1 MKKLLFLTASL
12 LFSFALSA
20 QENKNKSLE
29 NKKTTSVKVAKKED
43 VKIVIDENKN
53 ENKINEKAKR
63 ENLEKEIYNL
73 ITIK

>member
-1 MKKLLFLTASL
+1 M
-12 LFSFALSA
+12 
-20 QENKNKSLE
+20 E
-29 NKKTTSVKVAKKED
+29 VKKKED
-43 VKIVIDENKN
+43 AKTVIDENHN

>member
-1 MKKLLFLTASL
+1 MKKLIFITVLF
-12 LFSFALSA
+12 FSYAFSV

-29 NKKTTSVKVAKKED
+29 NKKHISEKIENKED
-43 VKIVIDENKN
+43 SKTVVDENKK
-53 ENKINEKAKR
+53 ENKINEKAKS

>member
-20 QENKNKSLE
+20 QENDNKSLE
-29 NKKTTSVKVAKKED
+29 NKKPTSVKVEKKEN
-43 VKIVIDENKN
+43 VKTEVDENKT
-53 ENKINEKAKR
+53 ENKINEKAKS